1 MRCQDVQKKI
11 SAYMDGESD
20 AAMSERITQHL
31 SDCAECRKI
40 LQVFRDTDS
49 FLKGLPAYEVS
60 PVFTRQVMA
69 ELQLNMRPKQY
80 FACNILNRFLKFF
93 ETFFDLL
100 ESPKS
105 PASLEEFG
113 DFPPCSLCK
122 IYFKI
127 L

>member
-1 MRCQDVQKKI
+1 MKCQDVLKKI

-20 AAMSERITQHL
+20 VMMSQRIREHL
-31 SDCAECRKI
+31 SGCAECRKA
-40 LQVFRDTDS
+40 LRAFQDMDS
-49 FLKGLPAYEVS
+49 FLRKLPTCEVS
-60 PVFTRQVMA
+60 SGFTRQVTA
-69 ELQLNMRPKQY
+69 ELRFDRRSKPAFAPNLLNH
-80 FACNILNRFLKFF
+80 FLKFF

-105 PASLEEFG
+105 PASLEEFA
-113 DFPPCSLCK
+113 DFPTCSLCK